1 MKSASAR
8 RLVWAVLIL
17 LPLVVLSAGSGID
30 AGAGLSGR
38 YYPGTDW
45 QGDAILRIDREIST
59 RSLNPLPESLPGS
72 FSARW
77 DGYLYVDRPG
87 RYVFQLFSDDGS
99 WLEIDGR
106 GIIDNGGNHSPI
118 LKDATIDLAEG
129 NHAIGLTF
137 VQNAGGWRLDLL
149 WAPEGEIA
157 QGGRRALAVRS
168 SYRSSG
174 SSEPLGS

>member
-8 RLVWAVLIL
+8 RLAWAVLIL
-17 LPLVVLSAGSGID
+17 LPLVALSAGSGID

-59 RSLNPLPESLPGS
+59 RSLNPLPESLRGS

-87 RYVFQLFSDDGS
+87 RYVFQL
-99 WLEIDGR
+99 
-106 GIIDNGGNHSPI
+106 I
-118 LKDATIDLAEG
+118 L
-129 NHAIGLTF
+129 
-137 VQNAGGWRLDLL
+137 R
-149 WAPEGEIA
+149 
-157 QGGRRALAVRS
+157 
-168 SYRSSG
+168 
-174 SSEPLGS
+174 